1 MNTLNI
7 IRSVKSKMKIEF
19 LAQVL
24 GMLLLAFLPTY
35 FGFTKQ
41 LALVYYF
48 FYTIMLIFAIYYLC
62 KFYSFYKKAENINSE
77 NIQDANWFYHELRVE
92 LAHYKSF
99 HYITTFIAS
108 GFGIVYCYFN
118 KITLISLINKIE
130 ILIPSQINLIIMSLT
145 TVFILFVLAESAVSW
160 SFRKELKDLKSIL
173 GL

>member
-41 LALVYYF
+41 LALVYHF

-77 NIQDANWFYHELRVE
+77 NRQDANWFYHELSIE

-99 HYITTFIAS
+99 HYVTTFIAT

-118 KITLISLINKIE
+118 KISLINKIE